1 MKMEGNISLTT
12 RLKNFWEGFLKHKY
26 LYVLA
31 FMLVYLLFLDEYNIV
46 FVQLPHLSKAN
57 KLELEKQYYLN
68 KIQEDSIRLHEL
80 KTNDENLKKFA
91 REHYYMKAND
101 EEVFVVEER

>member
-1 MKMEGNISLTT
+1 MGFTT
-12 RLKNFWEGFLKHKY
+12 RLKNVWEGFLKHKY

-31 FMLVYLLFLDEYNIV
+31 FVLVYLLFIDEYNIV
-46 FVQLPHLSKAN
+46 FVQLPHLNKAN
-57 KLELEKQYYLN
+57 RLEQEKQYYLN
-68 KIQEDSIRLHEL
+68 KIQEDSLMLQEL

-91 REHYYMKAND
+91 REHYYMKADD